1 MAGIKKDQ
9 PAAPKEE
16 EKKAEPVVGEASAKN
31 KKKKEKAK
39 AKAAEA
45 AKLAAEEAKK

>member
-16 EKKAEPVVGEASAKN
+16 EKKAEPVGEASAKN